1 MKTLFIIAG
10 PNGAGKT
17 TASMAILPEVLDC
30 TEYVNADNIAKG
42 LNPLNPESDAVSVAA
57 GKLMLQRI
65 DMLLG
70 GEQNFAIETTLATRT
85 HANLVRKAQEKGWHV
100 VLVFF
105 WLSSPE
111 AAIRR
116 VAQRVNEGGHNIPEE
131 VIRRR
136 YQKGLDNFFH
146 LFLPIVDDWM
156 LYNNSDMEKLLVAF
170 GTHDGYTCILEPRSF
185 DAITAYVPNY
195 SFPITTHH
203 ELDAIH
209 TTIHTGLNRMQH
221 QMLHKKAERNEM
233 VVRVDESGRCYEQSA
248 RTALMEIY
256 HEMIALPET
265 PHSTADPY
273 ANTLSGNTAKDTFP
287 YPIDPTFFGPYGR

>member
-17 TASMAILPEVLDC
+17 TASMAILPSVLDC
-30 TEYVNADNIAKG
+30 TEFVNADNIAKG

-57 GKLMLQRI
+57 GKLMLQRVE
-65 DMLLG
+65 MLLG

-85 HANLVRKAQEKGWHV
+85 HVNLVRKAQERGWHV

-131 VIRRR
+131 TIRRR

-156 LYNNSDMEKLLVAF
+156 LYDNSDLEKMLVAY
-170 GTHDGYTCILEPRSF
+170 GSRKGYTCILEPKVF
-185 DAITAYVPNY
+185 DAIAAYVPNH
-195 SFPITTHH
+195 SFPATTKHKLD
-203 ELDAIH
+203 ELH
-209 TTIHTGLNRMQH
+209 NTIHTGLNKMQH
-221 QMLHKKAERNEM
+221 QLLLHKAERGEN
-233 VVRVDESGRCYEQSA
+233 VVRVDELGHCYEQSA
-248 RTALMEIY
+248 RTALA
-256 HEMIALPET
+256 EMYNETVGGNEAPHPTNPYEGTSMNGLPF
-265 PHSTADPY
+265 PV
-273 ANTLSGNTAKDTFP
+273 DTN
-287 YPIDPTFFGPYGR
+287 FFGPYGK